1 MLLIQ
6 SLHTKQSPHIM
17 KNIAKIGDIQAYT
30 QQGSQGKIAVLVKTF
45 KFDTI
50 RQESYWVTKEVREF
64 RTQVQADAYVARV
77 TR

>member
-6 SLHTKQSPHIM
+6 SLYTKQRTYIM
-17 KNIAKIGDIQAYT
+17 NNIAKIGDIQAYT
-30 QQGSQGKIAVLVKTF
+30 QQGTQGKIAVLVKTF

-50 RQESYWVTKEVREF
+50 RQDSYWVIKDVREF